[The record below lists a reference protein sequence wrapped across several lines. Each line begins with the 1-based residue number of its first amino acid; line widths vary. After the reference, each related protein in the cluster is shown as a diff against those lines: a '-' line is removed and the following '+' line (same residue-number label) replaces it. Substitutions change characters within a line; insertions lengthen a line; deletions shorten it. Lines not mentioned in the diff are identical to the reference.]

1 MTKKE
6 FLEQLEETLAG
17 EVPNSVVYDNKQ
29 YYSKYI
35 DSELWKGRAEEEIFE
50 ELGIPRLLAK
60 TVIDMQ
66 VGCFFSGP
74 HDTAYEN
81 YRTVE
86 EEDNRSKHRRR
97 PFYQN
102 SRFIGIFAGILGILL
117 IFFAVR
123 LVVGVAAL
131 LIQYAWPILLGFL
144 IWIAGKHFL
153 KKIK

>member
-6 FLEQLEETLAG
+6 FLEQIEDDLAG

-35 DSELWKGRAEEEIFE
+35 DAELWKGREEKEIFE
-50 ELGIPRLLAK
+50 ELGNPRLLAK

-66 VGCFFSGP
+66 GGGFFSAS

-86 EEDNRSKHRRR
+86 EEEQKVEHGKR
-97 PFYQN
+97 PFYQSN
-102 SRFIGIFAGILGILL
+102 RFAGIFAGIVGVLFIFL
-117 IFFAVR
+117 IVR
-123 LVVGVAAL
+123 LVAGVTAL
-131 LIQYAWPILLGFL
+131 AIRYAWPVLLVFL
-144 IWIAGKHFL
+144 IWIIGKHYL
-153 KKIK
+153 KK

>member
-6 FLEQLEETLAG
+6 FLEQLEDTLAG

-35 DSELWKGRAEEEIFE
+35 DAELWKGRAEEEIFE
-50 ELGIPRLLAK
+50 ELGNPRLLAK

-66 VGCFFSGP
+66 GGGFFSGP

-86 EEDNRSKHRRR
+86 EEENRTEHMKR

-102 SRFIGIFAGILGILL
+102 SRLIGIIAGIMGILF

-123 LVVGVAAL
+123 IIVGIAAL
-131 LIQYAWPILLGFL
+131 VIRYGWPVLLGF
-144 IWIAGKHFL
+144 IVWRIGKYFL
-153 KKIK
+153 KK

>member
-6 FLEQLEETLAG
+6 FLEQLEDALAG

-35 DSELWKGRAEEEIFE
+35 DAELWKGRTEEEIFE
-50 ELGIPRLLAK
+50 ELGNPRLLAK

-66 VGCFFSGP
+66 GGGFFSGSY
-74 HDTAYEN
+74 DTAYEN

-86 EEDNRSKHRRR
+86 EEDRKTEHMDR
-97 PFYQN
+97 PFLKGG
-102 SRFIGIFAGILGILL
+102 RLAGILAGIIGVLF

-123 LVVGVAAL
+123 LISGIAAL
-131 LIQYAWPILLGFL
+131 VIRYAWPVLLVYILWFL
-144 IWIAGKHFL
+144 GKHYL
-153 KKIK
+153 KK

>member
-6 FLEQLEETLAG
+6 FLEQLEDALAG

-35 DSELWKGRAEEEIFE
+35 DAELWKGRTDEEIFE
-50 ELGIPRLLAK
+50 ELGNPRLLAK

-66 VGCFFSGP
+66 GGGFFSGSY
-74 HDTAYEN
+74 DTAYEN

-86 EEDNRSKHRRR
+86 EEDRKTEYIKR
-97 PFYQN
+97 PLF
-102 SRFIGIFAGILGILL
+102 RGGRLVGIFAGIIGILF

-123 LVVGVAAL
+123 LAAGIAAL
-131 LIQYAWPILLGFL
+131 VIRYAWPVLLVYIFWVL
-144 IWIAGKHFL
+144 GKHYL
-153 KKIK
+153 KK